1 MLPPVNVKKRPAR
14 MTAVGVTI
22 ALLWFA
28 TFAFMA
34 IDALFN
40 EVITT
45 GRRRGTRTFFGTHAQ
60 WVGAAFFTIALWP
73 ALLLLRERHAK
84 FAALISVVLVLTL
97 IARGRFG

>member
-1 MLPPVNVKKRPAR
+1 MKKKRPTR
-14 MTAVGVTI
+14 MTALEVTI

-34 IDALFN
+34 IDALLN
-40 EVITT
+40 EVATT
-45 GRRRGTRTFFGTHAQ
+45 GGRRGTRTFFGTHAQ

-73 ALLLLRERHAK
+73 ALLLLRERRAK
-84 FAALISVVLVLTL
+84 FAALTSVVLVLTL